1 MSKSTSNGPS
11 KAGLVIAGVAIASLA
26 ATAYFFFGP
35 GGKKH
40 QKHAKAWAVKMKA
53 EVIER
58 LEAAR
63 EVTEPVYN
71 EIIDSVATEYAGAK
85 KANKEQ
91 IDELVADLKKHWSIF
106 AENAKKKS

>member
-1 MSKSTSNGPS
+1 MSKLASNKPN
-11 KAGLVIAGVAIASLA
+11 KTGLAVTGVAVAGLA

-35 GGKKH
+35 DGEKH

-53 EVIER
+53 EVIEQ

-63 EVTEPVYN
+63 EVTEPVYSK
-71 EIIDSVATEYAGAK
+71 IIDSVATEYVGAK

-91 IDELVADLKKHWSIF
+91 IDELVADLKKHWSTF
-106 AENAKKKS
+106 AKNAQKKS

>member
-1 MSKSTSNGPS
+1 MIKSASNKPS
-11 KAGLVIAGVAIASLA
+11 KARLVVAGVVIAGLA

-35 GGKKH
+35 NGKKH

-53 EVIER
+53 EVIEK

-71 EIIDSVATEYAGAK
+71 KIIDSVATEYVGAK

-91 IDELVADLKKHWSIF
+91 IDELVADLKKHWSAF
-106 AENAKKKS
+106 AKNAKKKS